1 MFILLVVCLPSYG
14 VHAYEFKESIGKD
27 WTMNSTTELG
37 RWFNET
43 WIEKV
48 GGTWDVKKKR
58 YVVPGYINGWEMFH
72 FHHVCV
78 RGGSDGLYVG
88 MHGIDNDWSHMANKK
103 NRIMLANEWHKFTR
117 QKGLTPMFIHRL
129 QY

>member
-1 MFILLVVCLPSYG
+1 MLWIMKKQLSLMLTDEKVAFMFLKSCLLMFILLVVCLPSYG

-58 YVVPGYINGWEMFH
+58 YSVPGYINGWY
-72 FHHVCV
+72 VY
-78 RGGSDGLYVG
+78 RYIGLLSPFIQIFSLDLI
-88 MHGIDNDWSHMANKK
+88 HLINKEL
-103 NRIMLANEWHKFTR
+103 NCI
-117 QKGLTPMFIHRL
+117 
-129 QY
+129 

>member
-43 WIEKV
+43 EVKIILEKA
-48 GGTWDVKKKR
+48 GEIQTFRLKDKR
-58 YVVPGYINGWEMFH
+58 KVNNLVLNE
-72 FHHVCV
+72 
-78 RGGSDGLYVG
+78 L
-88 MHGIDNDWSHMANKK
+88 NLTK
-103 NRIMLANEWHKFTR
+103 NILVE
-117 QKGLTPMFIHRL
+117 
-129 QY
+129 